1 MDDAESRSY
10 DDGIMVHHEN
20 STSFCQSS
28 SSEDLRLD
36 HQFRKN
42 TACMHTH
49 ICHHTHT
56 QVFAPAS
63 DGGKEQKQ
71 SLITKPRKTS
81 GNKEAVRKY
90 REKKKAH
97 AAYLEEEVKK
107 LRALNQQL
115 VGKLQSQACLEAE
128 VLRLKSLLLELKDRI
143 GIELGA
149 ILPSQRTR
157 AGTFKEGDG
166 NPPFGC
172 HANADRNPATG
183 GQEGTCTAPV
193 VSNCAVN
200 INGDDADCLGNIG
213 GHHEQMIPSS
223 NCGG

>member
-28 SSEDLRLD
+28 SSEDLLLD

-56 QVFAPAS
+56 QFFAPAS

-97 AAYLEEEVKK
+97 AAYL
-107 LRALNQQL
+107 RGR
-115 VGKLQSQACLEAE
+115 GKLQSQACLEAE

-149 ILPSQRTR
+149 ILPSQITR
-157 AGTFKEGDG
+157 AGIFNEGDG
-166 NPPFGC
+166 NPAFGC
-172 HANADRNPATG
+172 HANADRNPTTG

-200 INGDDADCLGNIG
+200 RDGDYADCLGNIG
-213 GHHEQMIPSS
+213 GQHEQMIPSS